1 MTSTTEAKTH
11 QYCDLVTIQQSE
23 NSLCQQQQ
31 QTEFVTNVFMRK
43 VSFDSISTQVIAYL
57 LVCIQLAKD

>member
-11 QYCDLVTIQQSE
+11 QHCDLVTIEQSE
-23 NSLCQQQQ
+23 HSLCQQQQ

-43 VSFDSISTQVIAYL
+43 VSFDSISTHVIAYL
-57 LVCIQLAKD
+57 LVCVQLAKD